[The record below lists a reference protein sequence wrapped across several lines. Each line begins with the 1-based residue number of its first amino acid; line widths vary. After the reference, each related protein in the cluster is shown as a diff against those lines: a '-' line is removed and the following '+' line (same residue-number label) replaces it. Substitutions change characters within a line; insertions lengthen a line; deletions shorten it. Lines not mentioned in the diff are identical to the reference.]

1 MKKTFVSF
9 LPPSEFKRL
18 ISLMSNVNINVKEE
32 YGMCIHVGNE
42 CHILINND
50 PSLSDQDKQ
59 IILWHE
65 KGHALGILDE
75 EDADRYALKHL
86 NTKAQDYLISIWE
99 ERHGHPYR

>member
-1 MKKTFVSF
+1 MIKTFVSF

-18 ISLMSNVNINVKEE
+18 ISLMNSVNINTNEE
-32 YGMCIHVGNE
+32 YGMCVHVKNE
-42 CHILINND
+42 CHIFINND

-65 KGHALGILDE
+65 KGHALGIVDE

-86 NTKAQDYLISIWE
+86 NTKSQDYIISIWS
-99 ERHGHPYR
+99 ERHGHDY